1 MKIISLTPDQVAEL
15 PIFREQWRERCL
27 RLQWAS
33 DDAIRVSVEHLYVAA
48 GLNKPL
54 VMIFDSPLFCLWT
67 RAILKGQL
75 GGQLEGQLWDQLGGQ
90 LEGQLWGQL
99 GGQLRDQLGGQLRG
113 QLWGQ
118 LEDQGIHQ
126 ALWFAGGSEGSW
138 VALYVFASWIGV
150 RFTEGQRAWLTAWSD
165 YACTCGPLYAYEGLA
180 LVSRRPTALEFDDQQ
195 RLHCETAPAMSFG
208 ASTEIYAWHG
218 TRIPARWVNDRSNLM
233 AADVMSEANV
243 EVRRAGIE
251 MLGWKAIIDQLGGK
265 VIEADTDPE
274 IGSVIELSLPDLS
287 QPARFLRVRCATGR
301 DFALGLPPDLPT
313 VEGYSLPHCA
323 QAWAASLHPAEWRK
337 PSLTA

>member
-1 MKIISLTPDQVAEL
+1 
-15 PIFREQWRERCL
+15 
-27 RLQWAS
+27 
-33 DDAIRVSVEHLYVAA
+33 
-48 GLNKPL
+48 
-54 VMIFDSPLFCLWT
+54 
-67 RAILKGQL
+67 
-75 GGQLEGQLWDQLGGQ
+75 
-90 LEGQLWGQL
+90 
-99 GGQLRDQLGGQLRG
+99 
-113 QLWGQ
+113 
-118 LEDQGIHQ
+118 
-126 ALWFAGGSEGSW
+126 
-138 VALYVFASWIGV
+138 
-150 RFTEGQRAWLTAWSD
+150 
-165 YACTCGPLYAYEGLA
+165 
-180 LVSRRPTALEFDDQQ
+180 
-195 RLHCETAPAMSFG
+195 MSFG